1 MRLKRSGTVAGTLS
15 AGGYFAAMVVKWHL
29 GEPAETQPI
38 NKGFEW
44 CAYFRG
50 GQGFP
55 CATDG
60 RHTLFRNERDEVI
73 PLGLEEYLVDVFTR
87 KAFEF
92 LGQSDEHLFFLYLSD
107 YPPY

>member
-1 MRLKRSGTVAGTLS
+1 MRLKRSGTVAETLS

-50 GQGFP
+50 GRDSHAPLMDGTRFS
-55 CATDG
+55 ATSAM
-60 RHTLFRNERDEVI
+60 R
-73 PLGLEEYLVDVFTR
+73 
-87 KAFEF
+87 
-92 LGQSDEHLFFLYLSD
+92 
-107 YPPY
+107 